1 MNTGPLA
8 PRRFG
13 AVPTGTDTPPVASAD
28 GRHDLDTETHRV
40 VHRPGGEKSSIGAKF
55 CSPRPRTEG
64 AAELAMLA

>member
-1 MNTGPLA
+1 MDAMTWIL
-8 PRRFG
+8 RRTVLF
-13 AVPTGTDTPPVASAD
+13 TDQVV
-28 GRHDLDTETHRV
+28 RV